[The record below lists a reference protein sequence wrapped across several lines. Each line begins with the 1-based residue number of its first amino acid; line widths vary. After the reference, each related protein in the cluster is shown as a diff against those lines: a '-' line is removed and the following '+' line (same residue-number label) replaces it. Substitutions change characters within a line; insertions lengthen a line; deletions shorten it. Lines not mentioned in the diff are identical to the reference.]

1 MNYKKTP
8 CLLLVTASLCSCNS
22 YVNVTFD
29 KEYSNILNDIKTK
42 YGVNEV
48 IEVVTPSFENDEN
61 IVLKVN
67 NNIITTESNDKYA
80 VYKIPSSGSDIT
92 ISIEANGSTDFPVLN
107 EVVENEN
114 NFDFS
119 NVVEVQ
125 AAHLAQ
131 YSPNFIGCYNISQDK
146 NDIDLVL
153 SKLYAPVYEGF
164 EPVVGAGTN
173 IIYKLVDGNGNE
185 FDMYF
190 SDNIYLNKYKVQTK
204 FENLSYILET
214 VNSFFFT
221 SVESAKFLDLN
232 GNDTAKSIAL
242 EEIRFKETDQVF
254 ENEPLFKCSQY
265 ITGFG
270 EMYVYNED
278 QFAIHTDKEEKLYYK
293 TIKPYFSVL
302 FNN

>member
-8 CLLLVTASLCSCNS
+8 CLLLVIASLCSCSS

-29 KEYSNILNDIKTK
+29 KEYSNVLNDIKTK

-131 YSPNFIGCYNISQDK
+131 
-146 NDIDLVL
+146 
-153 SKLYAPVYEGF
+153 
-164 EPVVGAGTN
+164 
-173 IIYKLVDGNGNE
+173 
-185 FDMYF
+185 
-190 SDNIYLNKYKVQTK
+190 
-204 FENLSYILET
+204 
-214 VNSFFFT
+214 
-221 SVESAKFLDLN
+221 
-232 GNDTAKSIAL
+232 
-242 EEIRFKETDQVF
+242 
-254 ENEPLFKCSQY
+254 
-265 ITGFG
+265 
-270 EMYVYNED
+270 
-278 QFAIHTDKEEKLYYK
+278 
-293 TIKPYFSVL
+293 
-302 FNN
+302 